1 MRGRSERRTERNMAM
16 ATTTER
22 MLSEIVDRISVVDAH
37 AHNIVSLDS
46 QFPFLRCFSEAEGEA
61 AKDVCHT
68 LSFKRSIRDIARL
81 YNCDATLE
89 GIEACRSSLGLES
102 IFLKCFGAA
111 NISTVLIDDGI
122 HFDKMY
128 PVNWHKNYVPNVG
141 RILRIETVAEAILNQ
156 GPPDGPTWSLERFVQ
171 LFKSTLKSHAKG
183 VVAFKSIAAY
193 RSGLNINPLV
203 KSQEAEDGLYK
214 DLCARKPV
222 RISNKSFIDY
232 IFTLSLEVATSFDC
246 PVQIHTG
253 FGDKDLDLRLANPL
267 HLRPILEDDRFKK
280 SRIVLLHASYP
291 YSKEASY
298 LASVYPQIY
307 LDCGLAIPKLSV
319 HGMFSAVKDL
329 LELCPL
335 NKVMFSTD
343 GYAFPETYYLA
354 AKWARKVV
362 VSVLS
367 DACDGGDL
375 SIQEAIEAAQNILRD
390 NAVSFYKLNENS
402 TQNMISEVGTS
413 VTNSQILD
421 LEGNEGK
428 PKFVR
433 LLWVDTSGQ
442 QRCRVV
448 PEYRFN
454 KVVKYHGVGLTFA
467 CMGMTSSSDGP
478 AEGSNLTGVGEIRLM
493 PDMKTLCSLPW
504 SDQEKM
510 VLVDM
515 HLKPSHPWEYCPR
528 TALLRVTKTLEE
540 EFGLVVNA
548 GFESEFYILRKT
560 TREVDNKWVPIDSTL
575 YCSSVAFD
583 AASPVLLEIIK
594 DLQKMHISV
603 EQVHAESGNGQ
614 FEIALGHSPCMEAAD
629 NLVFVKETIRTIANR
644 NGLLATFIPKYASND
659 VGSGCHVHLSLWQ
672 NGKNKFMAEDGSITK
687 HGMST
692 IGEEFMAGVF
702 HHLPSILAF
711 TAPLPNSYER
721 LQPNTWSGAY
731 HCWGK
736 QNREAPIRTACPP
749 GISSEVV
756 SNFEIKAFDGCANP
770 YLGLAAVIAA
780 GIDGLRKHLVLPEP
794 VDTNPDYLKE
804 GAVHRLPTSLD
815 ESVTELRK
823 NEVLKNLIGDKLMN
837 AVIAVREAEI
847 RYYSAT
853 SDNGVEK
860 LIHRY

>member
-1 MRGRSERRTERNMAM
+1 M
-16 ATTTER
+16 ATTTTTQR
-22 MLSEIVDRISVVDAH
+22 MLSEVVDRIPMIDAH
-37 AHNIVSLDS
+37 AHNIASLDS

-61 AKDVCHT
+61 VKDVCHT
-68 LSFKRSIRDIARL
+68 LSFKRSIRDIAKL
-81 YNCDATLE
+81 YNCDSTLE
-89 GIEACRSSLGLES
+89 GIEVCRNSLGLES
-102 IFLKCFGAA
+102 ICLKCFSAA
-111 NISTVLIDDGI
+111 NISTVLIDDGV

-128 PVNWHKNYVPNVG
+128 PVVWHKKYVPAVG

-156 GPPDGPTWSLERFVQ
+156 GPLDGTTWSLEKFTE
-171 LFKSTLKSHAKG
+171 LFQSTLKSHAKG

-203 KSQEAEDGLYK
+203 KSQEAEDGLHI
-214 DLCARKPV
+214 DLYARKPV
-222 RISNKSFIDY
+222 RISDKSFIDY

-246 PVQIHTG
+246 PMQIHTG

-267 HLRPILEDDRFKK
+267 HLRPILEDDRFKNC
-280 SRIVLLHASYP
+280 RIVLLHASYP

-298 LASVYPQIY
+298 LASVYPQVY
-307 LDCGLAIPKLSV
+307 LDFGLAVPKLSV
-319 HGMFSAVKDL
+319 HGMLSAVKGL

-343 GYAFPETYYLA
+343 GYAFPETYYLG
-354 AKWARKVV
+354 AKWARKVI

-375 SIQEAIEAAQNILRD
+375 SIQEAIEAAQNIFRD
-390 NAVSFYKLNENS
+390 NAVSFYKLDEYS
-402 TQNMISEVGTS
+402 TQNVISEVGMS
-413 VTNSQILD
+413 ATNSQILD
-421 LEGNEGK
+421 LEANKGK

-433 LLWVDTSGQ
+433 LLWVDSSGQ

-448 PEYRFN
+448 PENRFN
-454 KVVKYHGVGLTFA
+454 QVVKDHGVGLTYA

-493 PDMKTLCSLPW
+493 PDMKTLCGLPW

-528 TALLRVTKTLEE
+528 TALRRVAMTLQE

-548 GFESEFYILRKT
+548 GFESEFYILSKT
-560 TREVDNKWVPIDSTL
+560 MREGNNKWVPIDFTP
-575 YCSSVAFD
+575 YCSTSGFD
-583 AASPVLLEIIK
+583 AARPLLLEVIEA
-594 DLQKMHISV
+594 LQRMHISV
-603 EQVHAESGNGQ
+603 EQFHAESGNGQ

-629 NLVFVKETIRTIANR
+629 NLVCLKEAIRAIANR
-644 NGLLATFIPKYASND
+644 NGLLATFIPKYISTD
-659 VGSGCHVHLSLWQ
+659 IGSGCHVHVSLWQ

-687 HGMST
+687 NGMST

-721 LQPNTWSGAY
+721 LKPNTWSGAY

-736 QNREAPIRTACPP
+736 ENREAPIRTACPP

-756 SNFEIKAFDGCANP
+756 SNFEMKAFDGCANP
-770 YLGLAAVIAA
+770 YLGLAAIIAA

-794 VDTNPDYLKE
+794 VDSNPYDLKE
-804 GAVHRLPTSLD
+804 GAVHRLPTSLA

-823 NEVLKNLIGDKLMN
+823 NEVLKSLIGDKLMN
-837 AVIAVREAEI
+837 AIIAVREAEV
-847 RYYSAT
+847 RHYSVNKHAM
-853 SDNGVEK
+853 EQ